1 MPAGFTLT
9 AGDAVSGHDK
19 TFTDGL
25 AVFSVFVEP
34 VDQAIAPGEGRA
46 RMGGTTAYTR
56 GLQLA
61 GRPLLITIVG
71 EVPVNTAR
79 MVADSVR
86 WRVNDIAG
94 AAAEAAQVQ

>member
-1 MPAGFTLT
+1 MLT
-9 AGDAVSGHDK
+9 AGTAVSGKDK

-25 AVFSVFVEP
+25 AVFSVFVEQVEQP
-34 VDQAIAPGEGRA
+34 ISPGEGRA

-61 GRPLLITIVG
+61 GRPLLVTIVG

-79 MVADSVR
+79 MVADSVQ
-86 WRVNDIAG
+86 WMGGTND
-94 AAAEAAQVQ
+94 Q